1 MSDYAGGGYYGV
13 GGNEDLLP
21 NIIKRPRSLPLTVR
35 LPQMVAQNGFMVI
48 VALLAL
54 NIFTMLVGL
63 WLWDLFLI
71 LSVLAFLYCKAHVV
85 KYPFRT
91 PAFEF
96 KRKVKKGENPY
107 GDGMLYLGNDR
118 DNGAALFFTDSDL
131 RTHMLVMGSTGS
143 GKTRFLLALL
153 YQALL
158 VGSGAIYVDGKADNS
173 VFWWVYSI
181 CRRLNRA
188 DDLLIIN
195 YLTGGETILSN
206 NNAAVR
212 GINPILTNTMNP
224 FATGTA
230 EQLRS
235 MVVGLMRESGGD
247 GDMWKGRAS
256 SLLAGVLRCL
266 SCLRDLGYIQLSV
279 TSIRDALPLDNVL
292 RLVHGI
298 YNQESE
304 IIIGE
309 NTIDL
314 NDIQLPDYAIRPL
327 KKYLL
332 DLPGYSEMSAKK
344 DDIAPECYKQ
354 HGFLTMQLTESLGDL
369 GETYSHIFNVPIGEV
384 DFKDVV
390 FNRRILF
397 VMLPSL
403 ERDPD
408 ALANLGKLV
417 VSGVRSALG
426 PALGDKVEGRKRD
439 VIDVKPTNSLVPF
452 MLILDEYGYYSVKGF
467 AVCAAQARS
476 LGVGIVFA
484 GQDYPSFKKG
494 SPEEAAS
501 TVANTNIKICMK
513 IEDSNETLE
522 IFTKRVGMGYSPYTS
537 GYERREGQSAYYD
550 QRSVQFKEI
559 ARLSIR
565 DLSKQLPGQGSIIFQ
580 DTLVRANLFAM
591 LTEREAK
598 KQNARGLHE
607 VDEAELNRFL
617 MVRPP
622 SATLLR
628 KYRESDNKIS
638 GSLYKKS
645 FAVSATPKAAVSETG
660 ALIKNISDMI
670 TESLNLGYSS
680 VDSGIHGLCRKVDV
694 PEVQASSPN
703 PTNSIFSDPI
713 IYGSPSAD
721 SEKATQ
727 SADPVQQVT
736 AAQKTSSFSVVEDQ
750 LGLYGSDIDTENM
763 RKKIEAYS
771 LGFEAL
777 INENL
782 KANGEEGNIRKVLED
797 AAYEHY
803 GNEEESKQ
811 DAERAINMID
821 ERLSYAAP
829 PVPQK
834 MSPTTVSA
842 KLANL
847 LSTVSKKGGQESTAA
862 PTGLIADFDD
872 EEGRRERIAGISTQS
887 HTDES
892 TLLGAVTPAEG
903 EILDD
908 LLDNADQLVP
918 RHVMTAQADSGSEAD
933 ELLASPAD
941 GYDES
946 ELTNMTFTPDNLYND
961 DDEDEYID

>member
-35 LPQMVAQNGFMVI
+35 LPQMVADNGFLVI
-48 VALLAL
+48 SGLLL
-54 NIFTMLVGL
+54 INIFTMVVGL

-71 LSVLAFLYCKAHVV
+71 ISVLAFLYCKAYVV

-212 GINPILTNTMNP
+212 GNNPILTHTMNP

-266 SCLRDLGYIQLSV
+266 SCLRDMGYIQLSV

-304 IIIGE
+304 IVIGE

-314 NDIQLPDYAIRPL
+314 SDIQLPDYAIRPL

-344 DDIAPECYKQ
+344 DEIAPECYKQ

-537 GYERREGQSAYYD
+537 GYERREGQSAYSD
-550 QRSVQFKEI
+550 RPNVEFKEI
-559 ARLSIR
+559 SRLSIR

-598 KQNARGLHE
+598 KHNQRGLYE
-607 VDEAELNRFL
+607 VDQAELNRFL

-628 KYRESDNKIS
+628 KYRESDNKIA

-645 FAVSATPKAAVSETG
+645 FTVSTSPKVTVSETG
-660 ALIKNISDMI
+660 LLIKNISDMI
-670 TESLNLGYSS
+670 TESLNLGFSS
-680 VDSGIHGLCRKVDV
+680 VDSGIHGLCRKVAA
-694 PEVQASSPN
+694 PELPVSQAN
-703 PTNSIFSDPI
+703 TANAIFSDPI
-713 IYGSPSAD
+713 IYASTPDGGTQESHSTVTD
-721 SEKATQ
+721 SQE
-727 SADPVQQVT
+727 PT
-736 AAQKTSSFSVVEDQ
+736 AKKPTSFSAIDDQ
-750 LGLYGSDIDTENM
+750 LGLFGSDIDTENM
-763 RKKIEAYS
+763 RKKIDAYS
-771 LGFEAL
+771 LGFESL
-777 INENL
+777 MNETL
-782 KANGEEGNIRKVLED
+782 KANGEEGDIRKTLED

-803 GNEEESKQ
+803 GNDEESKQ
-811 DAERAINMID
+811 DAERAISMID

-834 MSPTTVSA
+834 MSPKTVSA

-847 LSTVSKKGGQESTAA
+847 LTTINKGGKGSSSE
-862 PTGLIADFDD
+862 PIGLVADFDD
-872 EEGRRERIAGISTQS
+872 EDARRERIAGVNTQH
-887 HTDES
+887 HTDDT
-892 TLLGAVTPAEG
+892 TLLAAVTLADG
-903 EILDD
+903 EHLESLLGEADEPSRPQQAASSEDDD
-908 LLDNADQLVP
+908 LLSDP
-918 RHVMTAQADSGSEAD
+918 SHE
-933 ELLASPAD
+933 
-941 GYDES
+941 YDES
-946 ELTNMTFTPDNLYND
+946 VLANMTFTPDNPFDD
-961 DDEDEYID
+961 DDEFID